1 MRYIIGALSV
11 LLLIIGLTVTNSCCM
26 SAVTYRSL
34 GYATESLSAEEAD
47 DPDAAI
53 RAAQTLDQYWQS
65 KRAYLESVLM
75 HAELDDITVTISD
88 FVSAA
93 ENDDTETFRSSG
105 RLLCVQLQHLAD
117 LEKLRIGN
125 VL

>member
-1 MRYIIGALSV
+1 MRYIIGACTVLV
-11 LLLIIGLTVTNSCCM
+11 LLIGATVVNSCCM
-26 SAVTYRSL
+26 AAITDRSI
-34 GYATESLSAEEAD
+34 GYVKESLAAED
-47 DPDAAI
+47 TKDPDSAI
-53 RAAQTLDQYWQS
+53 HAAQTLDQYWQS

-93 ENDDTETFRSSG
+93 ENDDTEAFRAGG